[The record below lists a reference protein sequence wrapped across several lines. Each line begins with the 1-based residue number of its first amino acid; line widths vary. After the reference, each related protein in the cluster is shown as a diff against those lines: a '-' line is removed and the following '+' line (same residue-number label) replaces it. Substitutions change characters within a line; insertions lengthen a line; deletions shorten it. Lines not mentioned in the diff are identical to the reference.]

1 MMTTM
6 PTHIHK
12 GILIKNININNT
24 VLNAIHTV
32 TYFLMYVLKNMLSPG
47 INSDMV
53 PCVLSGFVSGI
64 VSVESLII

>member
-12 GILIKNININNT
+12 GILIKNINNT

-53 PCVLSGFVSGI
+53 PCILSGFVSGI